1 MKRKDLKL
9 NDEGRWVLRKVNVV
23 WLTHKLGDWTLWP
36 MALCKKV
43 REPIGLFKKIREPMG
58 EDINLRAKGKE
69 QWWKE
74 GAC

>member
-1 MKRKDLKL
+1 
-9 NDEGRWVLRKVNVV
+9 
-23 WLTHKLGDWTLWP
+23 

-69 QWWKE
+69 Q
-74 GAC
+74 